1 MSQQLETLVPHLQTA
16 KDAAETVHNS
26 MGDIVNTM
34 GDMQQ
39 PLRKM
44 YNRLRNIST
53 TSQSLGEQ
61 LDDVREDMA
70 WSIQNNAQFQVQTT
84 TILEALPN

>member
-1 MSQQLETLVPHLQTA
+1 MQTA
-16 KDAAETVHNS
+16 KDTAETVHNS

-44 YNRLRNIST
+44 YDRLRNIST

-70 WSIQNNAQFQVQTT
+70 WLIQNNAQFQADNDDFRGTSGT
-84 TILEALPN
+84 DRKPGGL